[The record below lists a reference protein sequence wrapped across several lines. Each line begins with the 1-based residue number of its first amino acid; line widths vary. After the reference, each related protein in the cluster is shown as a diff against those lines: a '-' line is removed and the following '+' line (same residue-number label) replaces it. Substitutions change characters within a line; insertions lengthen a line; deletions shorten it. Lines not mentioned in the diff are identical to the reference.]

1 MTGLQKLVDDA
12 VAAGIKKFATLK
24 LHADE
29 LAVTLVDLRD
39 SEKPTSCAII
49 AAMRRFIPPA
59 W

>member
-1 MTGLQKLVDDA
+1 MTGLQKLVDAA
-12 VAAGIKKFATLK
+12 VAAAQEKFATLK
-24 LHADE
+24 LRADE

-39 SEKPTSCAII
+39 LKNPTRRII